1 VLAYAVADARLDR
14 ADVLTFLSDVL
25 AAEAAENAD
34 SALYSLLVRQL
45 SELYPAAQMEL
56 IRQLYAAERIDE
68 RSITL
73 EEIEEI
79 VETSNPAEALAA
91 LRMHAHRTE
100 ADNLHDE
107 LPEWLEEFTDEPE
120 QDLMRLAAASRR
132 AGSPK
137 GPTKKSKNKRKMA
150 KASRKKNR
158 RK

>member
-1 VLAYAVADARLDR
+1 
-14 ADVLTFLSDVL
+14 
-25 AAEAAENAD
+25 
-34 SALYSLLVRQL
+34 
-45 SELYPAAQMEL
+45 MEV

-79 VETSNPAEALAA
+79 VETSNPEEALAE
-91 LRMHAHRTE
+91 LRMDARTTE
-100 ADNLHDE
+100 VDNLHDE
-107 LPEWLEEFTDEPE
+107 LPEWLEDFADDPG